1 MDQIGEF
8 RVIRKLGQGGFG
20 QVFLCQYPDTGS
32 LCAIKTVHDPG
43 PVESDSYRALRNEVG
58 FASRV
63 DHPNVVR
70 VTGSGRDP
78 EAGLYLVMEFVD
90 GASLRDFLD
99 SQRSPMP
106 YAVGKPL
113 LLGIASGLQAIN
125 ALLVHRDIHPGNILL
140 AGKTAKITDFGLSKL
155 ADAATRT
162 RSFKG
167 IQHIRYRAPESWK
180 GDRNTFLMDVYS
192 AGLVFFEVLAG
203 EHPFLLRAPLRAP
216 DDWRAAHLFGERPRL
231 AAVRPDVPPAVSS
244 LVSDMMAVRAQD
256 RPSWEVVLDTLA
268 HDTEVPSWLD
278 LPGEPGR
285 RAREAS
291 ARKRALLHHFEK
303 EQEYYYRAAC
313 GRFLCELEDFVAEA
327 RPHLPLA
334 LTASRVRSNRIEFSA
349 GGAVLACELF
359 GRLRYDLSLEPGPVL
374 GGGFLQCGDR
384 IFNIV
389 LCQDAGPDDF
399 GGSWWIYPMTPPVTV
414 ERAFYDR
421 LLNETPAELQAHA
434 VRGFSALLH
443 DRFIRPR

>member
-1 MDQIGEF
+1 MHQIGDF

-20 QVFLCQYPDTGS
+20 QVFLCQSPDTGS

-43 PVESDSYRALRNEVG
+43 PVQSDSYRALRNEVG

-63 DHPNVVR
+63 NHPNVVR
-70 VTGSGRDP
+70 ITGSGRDP
-78 EAGLYLVMEFVD
+78 DAGLYLVMEFVD
-90 GASLRDFLD
+90 GASLREFLD
-99 SQRSPMP
+99 SQSAPLG
-106 YAVGKPL
+106 YALAKPL
-113 LLGIASGLQAIN
+113 LIGVALGLQAIN

-140 AGKTAKITDFGLSKL
+140 AGDTAKITDFGLAKL

-167 IQHIRYRAPESWK
+167 VQHIRYKAPESWK

-203 EHPFLLRAPLRAP
+203 EHPFLLKAALRGP

-231 AAVRPDVPPAVSS
+231 AAVRPDVPPAISS
-244 LVSDMMAVRAQD
+244 LVSDMMAIRAQD

-278 LPGEPGR
+278 LPGELGR
-285 RAREAS
+285 RAQAAS

-313 GRFLCELEDFVAEA
+313 GRFLCELEDLVAEA
-327 RPHLPLA
+327 RPHLPVA
-334 LTASRVRSNRIEFSA
+334 LTASRIGSNRIEFSS
-349 GGAVLACELF
+349 GVTVLSCELF
-359 GRLRYDLSLEPGPVL
+359 GRLRHDLSLEPGPVL
-374 GGGFLQCGDR
+374 GGGFLQHDDQA
-384 IFNIV
+384 FNVV
-389 LCQDAGPDDF
+389 LCQEAGPDDF
-399 GGSWWIYPMTPPVTV
+399 GGSWWVYPMTPPVTV
-414 ERAFYDR
+414 EQAYYER

-434 VRGFSALLH
+434 IRGFSALLH
-443 DRFIRPR
+443 DAFIRPR